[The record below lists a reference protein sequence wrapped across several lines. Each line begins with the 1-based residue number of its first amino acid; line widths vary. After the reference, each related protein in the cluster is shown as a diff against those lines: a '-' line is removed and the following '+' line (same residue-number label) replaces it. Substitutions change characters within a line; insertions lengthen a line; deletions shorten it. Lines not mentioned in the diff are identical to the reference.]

1 MPLEVIF
8 LVICLLGKL
17 PVNARGR
24 RQMITVLTV
33 CLCDGN
39 KYSDLNFQAIK
50 TEELVNLSPSTPV
63 LLICYGPWQG
73 RGPVVRGVE
82 HIQR

>member
-1 MPLEVIF
+1 
-8 LVICLLGKL
+8 
-17 PVNARGR
+17 
-24 RQMITVLTV
+24 MIMVLIV
-33 CLCDGN
+33 CLYDGN
-39 KYSDLNFQAIK
+39 QYSDFDFQAIK
-50 TEELVNLSPSTPV
+50 TEELFNLSPSTPV

>member
-1 MPLEVIF
+1 MSFLFIL
-8 LVICLLGKL
+8 LVICLLGKH

-24 RQMITVLTV
+24 RQMITVLIV
-33 CLCDGN
+33 GSYDGN
-39 KYSDLNFQAIK
+39 QYSDFQAIK
-50 TEELVNLSPSTPV
+50 TEELLNLSPSTPV
-63 LLICYGPWQG
+63 LLIRYGPWQG